1 MFSQEDMLSMSKT
14 EMMDELYRASMQL
27 EQTLGLVK
35 DTTPP
40 TYREVISSKFNEI
53 TTVGFTIDEFQKA
66 MVFICIVR
74 FIIYS
79 IKYNPIT
86 SFKICAIGSVSCL
99 LWAFSLNDCVS
110 HYYPYLKFWPLLT
123 RIEIEHY
130 DFSRLANLRA
140 ADRVASIQLK
150 KMTGQLPTYH
160 FEWVKPLFKLVPAQ
174 YCEITDPIYEYIRKD
189 LYSVMKAFYRSHVR
203 EFLPFGL
210 YIGIV
215 RVGKKYCPYHIRW
228 HGTFITLYQ
237 SFVGFFYDSAKR
249 GHSMIFQTLIPQRRY
264 EEAANMRIYIGALA
278 FVHISFV
285 MYAMLHAIFSQYF
298 YVPFIV
304 QNLELHIG
312 KRPTKSIYSGGYTAW
327 QDDFEFYDIKFSQ
340 MMRLWWG
347 FLGRGVKK
355 RPRKRRKK
363 NK

>member
-1 MFSQEDMLSMSKT
+1 MDHTLIISENG
-14 EMMDELYRASMQL
+14 MMNEFYEEALRI
-27 EQTLGLVK
+27 EKILGLVE

-40 TYREVISSKFNEI
+40 TYREVLLNKFHQI
-53 TTVGFTIDEFQKA
+53 TTIGFTIDEFQKA
-66 MVFICIVR
+66 MVLICLIR

-86 SFKICAIGSVSCL
+86 SFKICAIGTISCF
-99 LWAFSLNDCVS
+99 LWAYALNDCIR
-110 HYYPYLKFWPLLT
+110 YYYTYLKYWPLLT
-123 RIEIEHY
+123 RIEWEDI
-130 DFSRLANLRA
+130 DFARAANIRA

-150 KMTGQLPTYH
+150 KLTGEIPIYH
-160 FEWVKPLFKLVPAQ
+160 FEWIKPLFKMMPAQ
-174 YCEITDPIYEYIRKD
+174 ISHITDPIYEYIRKD
-189 LYSVMKAFYRSHVR
+189 LYSVIKAIYKAHIRR
-203 EFLPFGL
+203 YIPFIS
-210 YIGIV
+210 YIAIV

-228 HGTFITLYQ
+228 HGTFVTLYNQ
-237 SFVGFFYDSAKR
+237 FIGICFDSAERAHK
-249 GHSMIFQTLIPQRRY
+249 MIFETLIPQGRY
-264 EEAANMRIYIGALA
+264 EEAANMRIYLGALA

-304 QNLELHIG
+304 QNVELHIG
-312 KRPTKSIYSGGYTAW
+312 PRPTKSIYSGGYTAW
-327 QDDFEFYDIKFSQ
+327 QDEFVFYDIKFGQ

-355 RPRKRRKK
+355 RPRKRRRK